1 MKLYRN
7 LGTPAGCFLLF
18 CHRCRLQ
25 IPSTKEASIMQNHQD
40 TTELDEILEEIL
52 RLAGLEDLG

>member
-18 CHRCRLQ
+18 CHSCRLQ
-25 IPSTKEASIMQNHQD
+25 LRSKKEASIMQYHLD
-40 TTELDEILEEIL
+40 STELDEILEEIL
-52 RLAGLEDLG
+52 RAAGLEDLG